1 MTANQTNTM
10 TNLSRPRTS
19 SLSDSNL
26 NRSTYVNHQPDEV
39 MELRRRIQELER
51 EKEFNTRQT
60 MTTEFQPSAHSM
72 QSQYRNYGNHGNG
85 EQQPYRW
92 NEQNSRQ
99 TMTTEFQP
107 SAHSMQSQYRN
118 YGNHGN
124 GEQQPYRWNQ
134 QNSTY
139 YPDTRF
145 SETAYPMRNRTES
158 FASQDSYKSR
168 LPFFNGK
175 GDWKTFMVQFQIIA
189 ERNNWSPR
197 QQTEEILLVLKDEAL
212 TFATELAPE
221 VRTSFMLFNSEME
234 RRFGNNNFPETY
246 RRELQTIKKQYK
258 ESIHEYAARIE
269 GMVRKAYPGMDKQ
282 LFNNI
287 SIEYMLSGL
296 PDQSLAYDVLTK
308 RPKTMEETINLVTWH
323 LTCKNGMKGKTQIR
337 QVETMEEEEDYDYE
351 DLNCRKAGPQR
362 FVTEERLNQFGRDM
376 KESMTRDIIKAVGEI
391 VEEKLMNL
399 TTEKRAVSEKQQKP
413 NSKCYSCNQA
423 GHYSRDCPNKKN
435 DKQQYKNSTEENS
448 LNK

>member
-1 MTANQTNTM
+1 
-10 TNLSRPRTS
+10 
-19 SLSDSNL
+19 
-26 NRSTYVNHQPDEV
+26 
-39 MELRRRIQELER
+39 
-51 EKEFNTRQT
+51 
-60 MTTEFQPSAHSM
+60 
-72 QSQYRNYGNHGNG
+72 
-85 EQQPYRW
+85 
-92 NEQNSRQ
+92 
-99 TMTTEFQP
+99 
-107 SAHSMQSQYRN
+107 
-118 YGNHGN
+118 
-124 GEQQPYRWNQ
+124 
-134 QNSTY
+134 
-139 YPDTRF
+139 
-145 SETAYPMRNRTES
+145 MRNRTES

-308 RPKTMEETINLVTWH
+308 RPKNH
-323 LTCKNGMKGKTQIR
+323 GRNDKPG
-337 QVETMEEEEDYDYE
+337 
-351 DLNCRKAGPQR
+351 DLASNIKAGPQR

-376 KESMTRDIIKAVGEI
+376 KESMTRDITKAVGEI
-391 VEEKLMNL
+391 VEEKLNNQ
-399 TTEKRAVSEKQQKP
+399 TTEKRPV
-413 NSKCYSCNQA
+413 
-423 GHYSRDCPNKKN
+423 
-435 DKQQYKNSTEENS
+435 
-448 LNK
+448 

>member
-1 MTANQTNTM
+1 MAGPSISNFNTISSPSTRLNSQSYPAWGLHTNISTNSINVSSYSNPMNSTTNLTQPMTANQTNTM

-60 MTTEFQPSAHSM
+60 MTT
-72 QSQYRNYGNHGNG
+72 
-85 EQQPYRW
+85 
-92 NEQNSRQ
+92 
-99 TMTTEFQP
+99 TESQP

-246 RRELQTIKKQYK
+246 RLQT
-258 ESIHEYAARIE
+258 
-269 GMVRKAYPGMDKQ
+269 
-282 LFNNI
+282 
-287 SIEYMLSGL
+287 
-296 PDQSLAYDVLTK
+296 
-308 RPKTMEETINLVTWH
+308 
-323 LTCKNGMKGKTQIR
+323 
-337 QVETMEEEEDYDYE
+337 
-351 DLNCRKAGPQR
+351 
-362 FVTEERLNQFGRDM
+362 
-376 KESMTRDIIKAVGEI
+376 
-391 VEEKLMNL
+391 
-399 TTEKRAVSEKQQKP
+399 
-413 NSKCYSCNQA
+413 
-423 GHYSRDCPNKKN
+423 
-435 DKQQYKNSTEENS
+435 
-448 LNK
+448 

>member
-1 MTANQTNTM
+1 
-10 TNLSRPRTS
+10 
-19 SLSDSNL
+19 
-26 NRSTYVNHQPDEV
+26 
-39 MELRRRIQELER
+39 
-51 EKEFNTRQT
+51 
-60 MTTEFQPSAHSM
+60 M
-72 QSQYRNYGNHGNG
+72 QSQYRNY
-85 EQQPYRW
+85 
-92 NEQNSRQ
+92 
-99 TMTTEFQP
+99 
-107 SAHSMQSQYRN
+107 
-118 YGNHGN
+118 GN

-145 SETAYPMRNRTES
+145 SQTAYPMQNRTES
-158 FASQDSYKSR
+158 FASHDSYKSR
-168 LPFFNGK
+168 LPYFNGK
-175 GDWKTFMVQFQIIA
+175 GDWKTVMVQFQIIA

-234 RRFGNNNFPETY
+234 RRFGNYNFQETY
-246 RRELQTIKKQYK
+246 RRELQTVKKQYK

-323 LTCKNGMKGKTQIR
+323 LTCKNGMRGKSQIR
-337 QVETMEEEEDYDYE
+337 LVETMEEEAEVDYE
-351 DLNCRKAGPQR
+351 DLDCRKAGPQR
-362 FVTEERLNQFGRDM
+362 YVTEERLNQFGRDM
-376 KESMTRDIIKAVGEI
+376 RESMTKDITKSVGDMI
-391 VEEKLMNL
+391 
-399 TTEKRAVSEKQQKP
+399 
-413 NSKCYSCNQA
+413 
-423 GHYSRDCPNKKN
+423 D
-435 DKQQYKNSTEENS
+435 EN
-448 LNK
+448 